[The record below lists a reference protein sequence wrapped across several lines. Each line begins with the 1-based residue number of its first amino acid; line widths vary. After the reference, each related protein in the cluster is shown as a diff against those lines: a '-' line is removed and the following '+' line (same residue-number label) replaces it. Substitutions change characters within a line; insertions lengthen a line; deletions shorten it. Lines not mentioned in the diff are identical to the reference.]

1 MSKSHKKHKHHHH
14 SSKTSA
20 HYSGFSENK
29 TKHHSKHRKEKEP
42 TGSHSVPPSKPTEV
56 AVISSASKLQTP
68 TAGLPRPEEGTL
80 MSDVVRSRAPSLKRS
95 DSSNSSRAGNEA
107 DVATVTCCSKT
118 EPDVVSL
125 LQGAAVI
132 DNQANEGES
141 VMGEPA
147 TTLLQQP
154 CMATTEC
161 KEADTVELPNMA
173 AQLMGGQGVELT
185 PPTTVV
191 EEKGEITSIA
201 PAALNLLEHSPP
213 SHLKEGKGVGRRA
226 SRPTDRSRS
235 PHTSRAELP
244 VKLNSSSGEEK
255 KHHQH
260 HQRSH
265 SRSHKSKESG
275 SNSPRS
281 HSRTHRSHSR
291 SRRSHIKSS
300 RSQSRSRG
308 PNSRSHRSRS
318 RRSRSQRSRSRSQRF
333 ESRSK
338 RSRSRS
344 KRSRSRRHRSHS
356 KSRRTRRSCS
366 GSVRSGSHSR
376 SRRSGS
382 HSRSRRSGSHSRSR
396 RSGSHS
402 RSRRSGSHSRSRRS
416 GSHSRSRNSGSHSRS
431 EYGVSHS
438 EHTPLPLCVAQPITV
453 LGSTPPT
460 STLPPTSITTAA
472 PPTSL
477 QPTHSK
483 QSTISLL
490 VSKCKELAE
499 KQAMED
505 KTGVKDGSQFKE
517 VGMVCHPSN
526 LLPLPPPPPF
536 CSSLLLCP
544 PLLYCC
550 THLEGCLPPMV

>member
-14 SSKTSA
+14 SNKTSD
-20 HYSGFSENK
+20 HYSKFSETK

-42 TGSHSVPPSKPTEV
+42 TGSAPPSNHTDV
-56 AVISSASKLQTP
+56 TVISSASTASKLKTAS
-68 TAGLPRPEEGTL
+68 AGLPRPEEGTL
-80 MSDVVRSRAPSLKRS
+80 TSVVPSLASSLTSS
-95 DSSNSSRAGNEA
+95 DASNSSRAGNEA
-107 DVATVTCCSKT
+107 VVAKVTCCAKK
-118 EPDVVSL
+118 EPGVVSL

-132 DNQANEGES
+132 DTQASEGES
-141 VMGEPA
+141 FMGEPA

-154 CMATTEC
+154 CMATAEC
-161 KEADTVELPNMA
+161 KEANTVELPNMA

-191 EEKGEITSIA
+191 KEKGEITSIA

-235 PHTSRAELP
+235 PHPSRAELP
-244 VKLNSSSGEEK
+244 VKLNSSSGGEK
-255 KHHQH
+255 KHHYH
-260 HQRSH
+260 RQRSH

-275 SNSPRS
+275 SNLPRT

-318 RRSRSQRSRSRSQRF
+318 RSRRSRSQRSRSRSQRF
-333 ESRSK
+333 ESQSK

-344 KRSRSRRHRSHS
+344 KRSRSRSQRSRSRRHRSRS

-366 GSVRSGSHSR
+366 GSVRSGSNSR

-402 RSRRSGSHSRSRRS
+402 RSRR
-416 GSHSRSRNSGSHSRS
+416 SGSHSRS

-477 QPTHSK
+477 QPTNSK

-490 VSKCKELAE
+490 VSKCKELVE

-517 VGMVCHPSN
+517 VGVVCHPSN
-526 LLPLPPPPPF
+526 LPLPPPPPF
-536 CSSLLLCP
+536 CSSSSP
-544 PLLYCC
+544 AHPYFIAA
-550 THLEGCLPPMV
+550 HI

>member
-20 HYSGFSENK
+20 HYSGFSETK

-42 TGSHSVPPSKPTEV
+42 TGSAPPSNHTDV
-56 AVISSASKLQTP
+56 TVISSASTASKLRTAS
-68 TAGLPRPEEGTL
+68 AGLPRPEEGTL
-80 MSDVVRSRAPSLKRS
+80 TSVVPSLASSLTNS
-95 DSSNSSRAGNEA
+95 DASNSSRAGNEA
-107 DVATVTCCSKT
+107 VVAKVTCCAKK
-118 EPDVVSL
+118 EPGVVSL

-132 DNQANEGES
+132 DNQASEGKS

-154 CMATTEC
+154 CMATAEC

-235 PHTSRAELP
+235 PHPSRAELP
-244 VKLNSSSGEEK
+244 VK
-255 KHHQH
+255 
-260 HQRSH
+260 
-265 SRSHKSKESG
+265 SHKSKESG
-275 SNSPRS
+275 SNLPRT

-308 PNSRSHRSRS
+308 PNSRSHRSRSRSRSHRSRS

-344 KRSRSRRHRSHS
+344 KRSRSRRHRSRS

-402 RSRRSGSHSRSRRS
+402 RSRRSGSHSRS
-416 GSHSRSRNSGSHSRS
+416 

-477 QPTHSK
+477 QPTNSK

-505 KTGVKDGSQFKE
+505 KTGVKDGNQFKE
-517 VGMVCHPSN
+517 VGVVSHPSN

-550 THLEGCLPPMV
+550 THLEGCLPPYGVSLLFYLKHTSLYCSP